1 MILILGGA
9 ASGKRTYLLSLGYG
23 PEDIA
28 DGVLDEKKVLYGLEK
43 LVFADPEGAQALLPA
58 LLQKEVE
65 GAGHALLRPGRR
77 SSKDAGRRITR
88 IEHGKAVAYAAAFLL
103 KADTAMLPV
112 SDTWF
117 PITMSHSPVSR
128 QRER

>member
-1 MILILGGA
+1 MMLILGGA

-58 LLQKEVE
+58 LLQKEVVVCAE
-65 GAGHALLRPGRR
+65 VGSGVIPIRYEQRQARETTGRLCVQLAAQAEKVVRLVAGIPTVIKG
-77 SSKDAGRRITR
+77 
-88 IEHGKAVAYAAAFLL
+88 E
-103 KADTAMLPV
+103 
-112 SDTWF
+112 
-117 PITMSHSPVSR
+117 
-128 QRER
+128 

>member
-1 MILILGGA
+1 MMLILGGA

-58 LLQKEVE
+58 LLQKEVVVSAE
-65 GAGHALLRPGRR
+65 VGSGVIPIRYEQRQAREATGRLCVQLAAQAEKVVRLVAGIPTVIKG
-77 SSKDAGRRITR
+77 
-88 IEHGKAVAYAAAFLL
+88 E
-103 KADTAMLPV
+103 
-112 SDTWF
+112 
-117 PITMSHSPVSR
+117 
-128 QRER
+128 